1 MVIGAEVR
9 KGRVGR
15 IIHFLV
21 PSRRV
26 KEQEMN
32 YSLALELDCCQ
43 QDGYAGH
50 QIVGN
55 IQSPTPQGL
64 KPLILLP
71 YLFLLPAPNS
81 ISLLGLSP

>member
-1 MVIGAEVR
+1 MER
-9 KGRVGR
+9 QVGR

-21 PSRRV
+21 PSRRE

-55 IQSPTPQGL
+55 IQSPTPSGSYRT
-64 KPLILLP
+64 P
-71 YLFLLPAPNS
+71 
-81 ISLLGLSP
+81 GREEG